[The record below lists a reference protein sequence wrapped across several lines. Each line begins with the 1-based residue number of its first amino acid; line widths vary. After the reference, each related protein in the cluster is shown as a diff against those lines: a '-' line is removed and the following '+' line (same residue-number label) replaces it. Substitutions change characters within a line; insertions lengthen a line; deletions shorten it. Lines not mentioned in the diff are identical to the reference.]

1 MNFKNIRYQTNSS
14 NLKKNCYKNKWN
26 CKMKDQGKLKAHR
39 IFMIQKQTKVNKFI
53 KKKFKTKKNQIEF
66 YFNKLILI
74 LSFILLNLEKK
85 QLKLYKKVWK

>member
-1 MNFKNIRYQTNSS
+1 
-14 NLKKNCYKNKWN
+14 
-26 CKMKDQGKLKAHR
+26 MKDQEKLKAHR

-74 LSFILLNLEKK
+74 LSFILLNFEKK

>member
-1 MNFKNIRYQTNSS
+1 
-14 NLKKNCYKNKWN
+14 
-26 CKMKDQGKLKAHR
+26 MKDQEKLKAHR

-53 KKKFKTKKNQIEF
+53 KKKFRTKKNQIEF

>member
-1 MNFKNIRYQTNSS
+1 
-14 NLKKNCYKNKWN
+14 
-26 CKMKDQGKLKAHR
+26 MKDQGKLKAHR

-53 KKKFKTKKNQIEF
+53 KRKFRIKKNQIEF

>member
-1 MNFKNIRYQTNSS
+1 
-14 NLKKNCYKNKWN
+14 
-26 CKMKDQGKLKAHR
+26 MKDQGKLKAHR

>member
-1 MNFKNIRYQTNSS
+1 
-14 NLKKNCYKNKWN
+14 
-26 CKMKDQGKLKAHR
+26 MKDQGKLKAHR

-53 KKKFKTKKNQIEF
+53 KKKFRTKKNQIEF

>member
-1 MNFKNIRYQTNSS
+1 
-14 NLKKNCYKNKWN
+14 
-26 CKMKDQGKLKAHR
+26 MKDQGKLKAHR
-39 IFMIQKQTKVNKFI
+39 IFMIQKQIKVNKFI
-53 KKKFKTKKNQIEF
+53 KRKFRTKKNQIEF

>member
-1 MNFKNIRYQTNSS
+1 
-14 NLKKNCYKNKWN
+14 
-26 CKMKDQGKLKAHR
+26 MKDQEKLKAHR

>member
-1 MNFKNIRYQTNSS
+1 
-14 NLKKNCYKNKWN
+14 
-26 CKMKDQGKLKAHR
+26 MKDQGKLRAHR

-53 KKKFKTKKNQIEF
+53 KRKFRTKKNQIEF

>member
-1 MNFKNIRYQTNSS
+1 
-14 NLKKNCYKNKWN
+14 
-26 CKMKDQGKLKAHR
+26 MKDQEKLKAHR

-53 KKKFKTKKNQIEF
+53 KKKFRAKKNQIEF